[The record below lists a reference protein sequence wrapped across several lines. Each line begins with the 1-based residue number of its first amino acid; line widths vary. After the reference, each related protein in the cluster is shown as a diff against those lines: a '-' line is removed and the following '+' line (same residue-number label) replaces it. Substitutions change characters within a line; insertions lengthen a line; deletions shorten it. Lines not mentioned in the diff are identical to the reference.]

1 MASLLIM
8 GEAFYTSTE
17 ASKITGCS
25 RRQLQYWRRQ
35 GVVVPTVNPGG
46 KGRNVYYSESDL
58 LVLAVMEYLLSIG
71 LNFDVSLT
79 VLKLLIAKGLFL
91 SAKPWKKDRTRLMF
105 FLGLNNEEV
114 QLENFNVELAK
125 QKLEEGYPVVP
136 FCCDRIYDKLQH
148 NLKFFHQGQSNI
160 SRREN
165 HSDSLD

>member
-58 LVLAVMEYLLSIG
+58 LILAVMEYLLSIG

-79 VLKLLIAKGLFL
+79 ILNLLIAKSLFL
-91 SAKPWKKDRTRLMF
+91 SAQSWKKDQARLMF
-105 FLGLNNEEV
+105 FLGLDNEEV
-114 QLENFNVELAK
+114 QLKNFDVELAK
-125 QKLEEGYPVVP
+125 QKLEEGCPVVP
-136 FCCDRIYDKLQH
+136 FCCDRIYDKLQD
-148 NLKFFHQGQSNI
+148 NLKGFHQEKEQN
-160 SRREN
+160 
-165 HSDSLD
+165 

>member
-58 LVLAVMEYLLSIG
+58 LILAVMEYLLSIG

-79 VLKLLIAKGLFL
+79 VLKLLTAKGLFL
-91 SAKPWKKDRTRLMF
+91 AAKSWKKDQARLMF
-105 FLGLNNEEV
+105 FLGLDNEEV
-114 QLENFNVELAK
+114 QLKNFDVELAK
-125 QKLEEGYPVVP
+125 QKLEEGCPVVP
-136 FCCDRIYDKLQH
+136 FCCDLIYKELQK
-148 NLKFFHQGQSNI
+148 NLTYFYQEKSGTNG
-160 SRREN
+160 R
-165 HSDSLD
+165 

>member
-71 LNFDVSLT
+71 LNFDVSLS
-79 VLKLLIAKGLFL
+79 VLKLLTAKGLFL
-91 SAKPWKKDRTRLMF
+91 AAKSWEKDQASLMF
-105 FLGLNNEEV
+105 FLGLSNEEV
-114 QLENFNVELAK
+114 QLEKFNVELAK

-136 FCCDRIYDKLQH
+136 FCCDRIYDKLQK
-148 NLKFFHQGQSNI
+148 NLTYFYQEKSGTNGK
-160 SRREN
+160 
-165 HSDSLD
+165 

>member
-17 ASKITGCS
+17 ASTITGCS

-79 VLKLLIAKGLFL
+79 VLKLLIAKGLF
-91 SAKPWKKDRTRLMF
+91 SSVNSWKKDQTRLMF

-125 QKLEEGYPVVP
+125 QKLEEGYPVIP
-136 FCCDRIYDKLQH
+136 FYCDRIYQKLQH
-148 NLKFFHQGQSNI
+148 NLKVFYQSK
-160 SRREN
+160 
-165 HSDSLD
+165 SDSNSKKVPI

>member
-1 MASLLIM
+1 M

-17 ASKITGCS
+17 ASKITGCT

-71 LNFDVSLT
+71 LNFEISLT

-91 SAKPWKKDRTRLMF
+91 SAKSWKKDKTRLMF

-114 QLENFNVELAK
+114 QLENFNIELAK

-136 FCCDRIYDKLQH
+136 FLCDRIYGKLQD
-148 NLKFFHQGQSNI
+148 NLKDFYLRKYQI
-160 SRREN
+160 
-165 HSDSLD
+165 DSERKN

>member
-58 LVLAVMEYLLSIG
+58 LILAVMEYLLSIG

-79 VLKLLIAKGLFL
+79 VLKCLMAKDLFL
-91 SAKPWKKDRTRLMF
+91 SAKSWKKDQTRLMF
-105 FLGLNNEEV
+105 FLGLNNEEIK
-114 QLENFNVELAK
+114 LENFNVELAK

-136 FCCDRIYDKLQH
+136 FCCDRIYDKLQY
-148 NLKFFHQGQSNI
+148 NLKYFHQEKSGTNGK
-160 SRREN
+160 
-165 HSDSLD
+165 